1 MSDEKGGTA
10 LSKARAEAAQAKEDL
25 KKARSS
31 ASAARQ
37 RDREE
42 SSTALKKARSATQAA
57 RADARQARAGRLIG
71 HVLFQACAVGS
82 TMAGEAIGDSKL
94 AEKLDTKVKQRAP
107 LAVLGA
113 LAGAFGPD
121 LGISPRVADG
131 VSMGLMAPASVALGE
146 LAYQKVKEAGAE

>member
-94 AEKLDTKVKQRAP
+94 AEKLDTKVEAAGPSMCSARSRARSAP
-107 LAVLGA
+107 TWASA
-113 LAGAFGPD
+113 RAWPTA
-121 LGISPRVADG
+121 SPW
-131 VSMGLMAPASVALGE
+131 ASWPRRPSPWASWPTRR
-146 LAYQKVKEAGAE
+146 